1 MMRTR
6 FLSARR
12 RAFTLIEL
20 LVVIAIIAILIGLL
34 VPAVQKVRDAA
45 ARIQCQNNLK
55 QIGLALHNYH
65 DVYKKFPVGRQTR
78 PRNTPPK
85 LDVDDYYANWAIL
98 ILPFIEQ
105 DPLYRQYNNNVPN
118 TNKANDFVRQQFVP
132 VYTCPSDPNANLLLQ
147 PETFNDGVDNTSV
160 PYATGAYR
168 GMSGV
173 NCDGFDQWAGYNS
186 EIRQNLRVCSAKRG
200 VLHGDNN
207 GTLPAERLQTITD
220 GTSNTLMVGERV
232 TITHNRRTTFW
243 ADPFNLYSISG
254 AYPDSATL
262 LADYDACGRVASDI
276 AQCKYGWGS
285 AHAGGI
291 NFVLCDGHVTVIHN
305 EISMQVFLA
314 LATVNGGEVVS
325 PPE

>member
-6 FLSARR
+6 FLSARC

-34 VPAVQKVRDAA
+34 LPAVQKVRDAA
-45 ARIQCQNNLK
+45 ARLQCQNNLK

-78 PRNTPPK
+78 PRNNPPK

-105 DPLYRQYNNNVPN
+105 DNLYKQYNNNVPN

-132 VYTCPSDPNANLLLQ
+132 VYTCPSDPNANMLIQ
-147 PETFNDGVDNTSV
+147 PETSNDGVDTTNV
-160 PYATGAYR
+160 PFATGSYR

-186 EIRQNLRVCSAKRG
+186 EIRQNLKVCPGKRG

-207 GTLPAERLQTITD
+207 GTLAAERLQGITD

-243 ADPFNLYSISG
+243 ADSFNLYSISG

-285 AHAGGI
+285 THAGGI
-291 NFVLCDGHVTVIHN
+291 NFLLCDGHVTVIHTDIN
-305 EISMQVFLA
+305 MQVFLA

-325 PPE
+325 PPD